1 VQVYGI
7 TLPLLT
13 TSSGEKFGKS
23 MGNAV
28 WLSPDKTSPYAL
40 YQYLF
45 NTADPD
51 VERMLRMLT
60 FVGLGD
66 IDATMRVHMV
76 RAVFISPGSASRV
89 FFGAYSFQA
98 AVAKVYARESS
109 AFHNSC
115 APPAI
120 DSVKMFAT

>member
-40 YQYLF
+40 YQYLI

-60 FVGLGD
+60 FVDLGD
-66 IDATMRVHMV
+66 IEATMRLHKV
-76 RAVFISPGSASRV
+76 RAMVNSPGIASRA
-89 FFGAYSFQA
+89 FFLYFFPG
-98 AVAKVYARESS
+98 
-109 AFHNSC
+109 SC
-115 APPAI
+115 GQGER
-120 DSVKMFAT
+120 